1 MATVSRTS
9 QHCLYY
15 HQSIKNSQINQNYS
29 TKVEASMKYMVNL
42 HLQASHTYC
51 SLRIHF
57 HHSTVALENVGHFS

>member
-1 MATVSRTS
+1 
-9 QHCLYY
+9 
-15 HQSIKNSQINQNYS
+15 
-29 TKVEASMKYMVNL
+29 MKYMVNL